1 MWWGCHTLGK
11 FQVRDT
17 QTLIGKNK
25 RKKLQ
30 VIWHIHMTTKSSIF
44 KDTFKQISLC
54 SGGLEYVI
62 LIITI
67 NVFVSSWLIMVIIA
81 TFFKTILSIEKAI
94 RFIFCTTYSRKDAS
108 HLASTADG
116 AFNLKVST

>member
-1 MWWGCHTLGK
+1 MPYPRQLSVKGK
-11 FQVRDT
+11 TNID
-17 QTLIGKNK
+17 GKNK

-67 NVFVSSWLIMVIIA
+67 NVFVSSWLIMVIIT

-108 HLASTADG
+108 HLVSTADG
-116 AFNLKVST
+116 AFNLTVST